1 MSQHPVAVAADAAPF
16 AVTSPSRAVERV
28 SGGGPS
34 TLRRLMFWPAEFLR
48 LMAVAYLFPLV
59 VLAIGLPVA
68 LAVTGLLKAGQW
80 LWQSV
85 G

>member
-1 MSQHPVAVAADAAPF
+1 MSQHPVAVVVDAAPF
-16 AVTSPSRAVERV
+16 AVRPASRAVERV
-28 SGGGPS
+28 SGGAPS
-34 TLRRLMFWPAEFLR
+34 ALRRLMFWPAEFLR
-48 LMAVAYLFPLV
+48 LLAVAYLFPLA

-68 LAVTGLLKAGQW
+68 LAVTGLLIAGQW